1 MAADRRGGGETLRLP
16 RLHGN
21 LVGLPL
27 KLPFRSGEALVVRR
41 DFAGHPELLVLR
53 QLLLARL
60 KQWSRSHP
68 ELTVVP

>member
-1 MAADRRGGGETLRLP
+1 
-16 RLHGN
+16 
-21 LVGLPL
+21 VGLPL